1 MTSTRSIN
9 MKTEYNLEQYSNH
22 NIFDRNIYKHNTYGN
37 PVNPGL
43 PLAGSAPPSHMSR
56 CVLSNNSIDIESQLF
71 GIGSSNLVKKKEPVV
86 PRLKKLNDIKFY
98 ERKDVLLPRDL
109 LTTTN
114 QFILPIT

>member
-9 MKTEYNLEQYSNH
+9 MKTEYNLEQHSNH

-56 CVLSNNSIDIESQLF
+56 CVLSNNSIDIESQ
-71 GIGSSNLVKKKEPVV
+71 PVV